1 MPEKIKKI
9 IICAGGTG
17 GHVFPAKRLSE
28 MLLQEGVQ
36 VNWIGSSRGPEEKIC
51 ENLGIKFYIY
61 PLIGFRGKS
70 HSLKI
75 LSIVLLIFASL
86 KFFLEFQIRNIFSK
100 NNVLVC
106 FGGYV
111 SLLGLSHI
119 SGPIYIQE
127 QNSVPGS
134 ANRLLARYKNIE
146 AIFCGFPEAQDFF
159 QETKTLFSGNL
170 INLDTQKLHKS
181 QLRPNELKIKIMGGS
196 QGAKLINKTVPKIF
210 SKISKEFPEY
220 KFLLSHQCG
229 KGNLRETQSLYDAYD
244 STHEVKLFEFE
255 ESMETFYSNADL
267 IISRAGAL
275 SVSEICETQNIAVFI
290 PLKSSIDNHQYEN
303 AKYLVEKDSAF
314 LCEEDFLEENLLKL
328 MREIVNDPKVLQEMK
343 KNISEVSLTD
353 NKKIILK
360 NILSYE

>member
-51 ENLGIKFYIY
+51 ENLGIKFYKY

-196 QGAKLINKTVPKIF
+196 QGAKFINKTVPKIF

-220 KFLLSHQCG
+220 KLLLSHQCG
-229 KGNLRETQSLYDAYD
+229 RGNLRETQSLYDAYD
-244 STHEVKLFEFE
+244 STHKVKLFEFE

-275 SVSEICETQNIAVFI
+275 SVSEICESQNIAIFI
-290 PLKSSIDNHQYEN
+290 PLKNSIDNHQYKN
-303 AKYLVEKDSAF
+303 AKFLVDQGSAF
-314 LCEEDFLEENLLKL
+314 MCQEDSIEENLKNLIIKIMKNQETLEDMKARISKL
-328 MREIVNDPKVLQEMK
+328 
-343 KNISEVSLTD
+343 SLTD
-353 NKKIILK
+353 KNNVIIK
-360 NILSYE
+360 EILSNG